1 VPACPGL
8 SRPGP
13 ACPELGCPRAW
24 RVAAP
29 CPSAPCA
36 SAPFPW
42 VRRAATCESAPAE
55 ERAGCP
61 PACAGAWVTLGRTES
76 RACTAGAGEPP
87 AVAATPA
94 GAEVL
99 ADPPVVARVDG
110 VVAGAGGKGGATAG
124 ARDGAAAV
132 GAAVAATCVDAGVAG
147 AAGAGAA
154 CVGAGRVGAGCVGA
168 VCVGAVCV
176 GAVCVGTTRAAG
188 AIGAVGADAASATG
202 VACAPC
208 PVGLPD
214 WAGVG
219 STPAGG
225 RPVVAGCAARAARP
239 SRPVVDVW
247 TCCPA
252 RAAAAG
258 ALAGACAGG
267 ASPVAPEL
275 GPGSLWER
283 TAKPG
288 SADPALAG
296 ASSGAGAAT
305 RFSPSRSARRRTR
318 SAWASSMLEEWL
330 FTPMPIDRQRSRPSL
345 LDRPSSRASS

>member
-1 VPACPGL
+1 MPACPGL

-154 CVGAGRVGAGCVGA
+154 CVGAGRVGAG
-168 VCVGAVCV
+168 CV